1 MDGMARTALSPDVI
15 VNAAER
21 LIHETGSTEW
31 TVRSLSRVLE
41 CAPGALYRHF
51 PGGTAEI
58 ATEIRGRDFARL
70 ETRLDAAEDSPDAP
84 GLACLDHRSCA
95 ARLVRRC
102 RAYLEFAQ
110 VNGAVYQHLF
120 GVEDGDEAIGAY
132 VDRAMIDRPAELIRK
147 AARARELDRP
157 VIGQCEATQAAAFI
171 WVQLHGFAD
180 LRLSGIG
187 NQTLEDLEIRLLVNL
202 LSLASFS
209 VAATPA
215 GLEAAARQAT
225 GARSTRAAAPV
236 QPAQRMSSTI
246 PGFSPRRRA
255 TAARG

>member
-1 MDGMARTALSPDVI
+1 MDGMARPTLSPDAI
-15 VNAAER
+15 VSAAEQ

-58 ATEIRGRDFARL
+58 AAEIRARDFGRL
-70 ETRLDAAEDSPDAP
+70 EARLDAAEESPEAP
-84 GLACLDHRSCA
+84 GLACLDRRSCA

-102 RAYLEFAQ
+102 RAYLEFARSH
-110 VNGAVYQHLF
+110 GAVYQHLF
-120 GVEDGDEAIGAY
+120 GAPASDGAATAY
-132 VDRAMIDRPAELIRK
+132 VGRAMIERPAALIQD
-147 AARARELDRP
+147 AARARELNRP
-157 VIGQCEATQAAAFI
+157 AIGHTEASQAATFI

-187 NQTLEDLEIRLLVNL
+187 NETLEDLEIRLLVNL
-202 LSLASFS
+202 LNLAGFS

-225 GARSTRAAAPV
+225 RPGRSRPASAALTQPSGAPIPGFTPRPRAAA
-236 QPAQRMSSTI
+236 
-246 PGFSPRRRA
+246 G
-255 TAARG
+255 RG